1 MTTSTILL
9 IVVIAVAALV
19 LVAAIAVVA
28 RNKRIQH
35 RRTEAANIRDKATE
49 ESHMV
54 RQREA
59 LADEIA
65 ARGGR
70 VAHAEA
76 DAKAAHAAGL
86 EHQAHIRR
94 NDASTARDKVNEEF
108 KRADKIDPDTHARD
122 DTPRDDAE
130 SQDSVRDIPASSNA
144 AHR

>member
-9 IVVIAVAALV
+9 IVVIVVAALV

-28 RNKRIQH
+28 RNKRIQS
-35 RRTEAANIRDKATE
+35 RRAEAADIRDKATE
-49 ESHMV
+49 DAHMV

-65 ARGGR
+65 ARGR
-70 VAHAEA
+70 VAQAEA
-76 DAKAAHAAGL
+76 DAKAAHAEGL

-94 NDASTARDKVNEEF
+94 NDASTARDKVNEDFE
-108 KRADKIDPDTHARD
+108 RADKIDPDTHRD
-122 DTPRDDAE
+122 DTPREDAE
-130 SQDSVRDIPASSNA
+130 SQGSVRDIPASSNA

>member
-65 ARGGR
+65 ARGR